1 MDEVGG
7 ALISIALVLTSV
19 FVPTMF
25 IVGISGEFFRQFAVV
40 ISVATLISAF
50 NSLSLS
56 PALAGLLL
64 KPHHPHTGGKATV
77 FARLLRPGI
86 DGFNRFFDALSR
98 GYARLI
104 RGVIRLRI
112 GMQVVYAGLVAAAAW
127 VFVVVPRGFV
137 PAADQGFVITLVQ
150 LPVGSSLE
158 RTDAVTREVGSR
170 VRAIPGVEYA
180 HMFPGRSV
188 VTGTQSSSAGVVFV
202 QFEAFEKRTGPAKS
216 AASIRAE
223 VNRRV
228 ADITGAQITVVA
240 PPTIRGIGASGGFSL
255 RVQDLNNNGPVAL
268 ARATDDLLAALKADP
283 RILLA
288 FTPFSTNAPQFFV
301 DVDRTKAEML
311 NMPVQN
317 VHSTLEAYLGSAYVN
332 DFNLSGR
339 TYQVIAQAEGL
350 GRLDVEQIGR
360 LKARSDTGAMVPL
373 DSVASF
379 STQSAPD
386 RVPRYNLFLTA
397 EIIGSAVPAVSS
409 DAALTLVDEI
419 AARTL
424 PEGFAIEWTEL
435 SYQQRLAGDG
445 IVTFLLSVVFVYL
458 VLASQYESW
467 TLPFAVVLIVPMCLL
482 SAISGV
488 LWMGQDNNI
497 LTQNILTQVVLVV
510 LVGLAAKNAI
520 LIVEFARDLENQGRS
535 IVDAVV
541 EAGRLRLRPILM
553 TSLAFILGVV
563 PLMIAKGAGAELR
576 HAIGTTVFF
585 GMVCVTVFGLIFT
598 PIFYVC
604 LRDLAKS
611 KLTARIFGP

>member
-1 MDEVGG
+1 MRIWLDPNKVSEMGMSAMEVVDALRAQNVQVAGGVLAQPPAPSGRAFQPSITVQGRFRQPEEFENLIIRNTDGGRVVRLRDVGRAELGARNYGTNAYINDSAAVALLVFQRPGTNALQGSETIQATVAAPERDRPSGVEFRMTYNPTEFFVRTSIKALEVTIYEAIALVVLVVIVFLQNVRATVIPLRAIPVSIVGTFAAMAMLGYTINTLTLFALVLAVGIVVDDAIVVVENVERYIVEGLSPKDAARKTMDEVGG

-77 FARLLRPGI
+77 FARLLRSGEV
-86 DGFNRFFDALSR
+86 
-98 GYARLI
+98 
-104 RGVIRLRI
+104 RGV
-112 GMQVVYAGLVAAAAW
+112 
-127 VFVVVPRGFV
+127 
-137 PAADQGFVITLVQ
+137 D
-150 LPVGSSLE
+150 
-158 RTDAVTREVGSR
+158 
-170 VRAIPGVEYA
+170 
-180 HMFPGRSV
+180 PGRSEQ
-188 VTGTQSSSAGVVFV
+188 T
-202 QFEAFEKRTGPAKS
+202 RRRHHR
-216 AASIRAE
+216 RADH
-223 VNRRV
+223 RHR
-228 ADITGAQITVVA
+228 
-240 PPTIRGIGASGGFSL
+240 PTDHPGIGASGGFSL

-311 NMPVQN
+311 SMPVQN

-350 GRLDVEQIGR
+350 SRLDVEQIGR

-386 RVPRYNLFLTA
+386 RVPRYNLFPTA

-435 SYQQRLAGDG
+435 SYQQRLAGGG

-467 TLPFAVVLIVPMCLL
+467 TLPLAVVLIVPM
-482 SAISGV
+482 
-488 LWMGQDNNI
+488 
-497 LTQNILTQVVLVV
+497 
-510 LVGLAAKNAI
+510 
-520 LIVEFARDLENQGRS
+520 
-535 IVDAVV
+535 
-541 EAGRLRLRPILM
+541 
-553 TSLAFILGVV
+553 
-563 PLMIAKGAGAELR
+563 
-576 HAIGTTVFF
+576 
-585 GMVCVTVFGLIFT
+585 
-598 PIFYVC
+598 
-604 LRDLAKS
+604 
-611 KLTARIFGP
+611 